1 MLLNNKSKM
10 ISYGGIITALGII
23 LIYLS
28 TIMPFNKLFMLTI
41 ASLLIPIGVIYT
53 GTKNSILIYIATSIL
68 SLIFFGIREVTIL
81 YILFF
86 GNYGIIKFY
95 IEKLRNIPLE
105 LVLKFLYFNCMAF
118 LALLIFKNMSTNPVD
133 LKYPLYYFI
142 LGGEIAF
149 LVYDYL
155 ITIVI
160 DCFQKKSHIHK

>member
-23 LIYLS
+23 FIYLS
-28 TIMPFNKLFMLTI
+28 TIMAFNKLFMLTI

-105 LVLKFLYFNCMAF
+105 LVLKFLYFNCMTF
-118 LALLIFKNMSTNPVD
+118 LALLIFQNMSTNPLN

-142 LGGEIAF
+142 LGGEMAF

-155 ITIVI
+155 ITMFI
-160 DCFQKKSHIHK
+160 DYFQKKFPIHK

>member
-1 MLLNNKSKM
+1 
-10 ISYGGIITALGII
+10 
-23 LIYLS
+23 
-28 TIMPFNKLFMLTI
+28 
-41 ASLLIPIGVIYT
+41 
-53 GTKNSILIYIATSIL
+53 
-68 SLIFFGIREVTIL
+68 
-81 YILFF
+81 
-86 GNYGIIKFY
+86 
-95 IEKLRNIPLE
+95 
-105 LVLKFLYFNCMAF
+105 MAF